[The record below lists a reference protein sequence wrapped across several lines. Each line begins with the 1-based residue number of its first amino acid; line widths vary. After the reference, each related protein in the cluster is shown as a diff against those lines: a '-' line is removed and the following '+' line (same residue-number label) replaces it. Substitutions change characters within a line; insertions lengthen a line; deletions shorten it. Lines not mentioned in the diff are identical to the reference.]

1 MTQKTLG
8 IILKR
13 KNFGEADR
21 ILTIL
26 TERFGKISA
35 IAKGSRKIKARLLG
49 HLEPFMLVNFQL
61 YEGKS
66 FQIVTG
72 AESEKSFE
80 NIQNDFKKT
89 SRAFYLGELVD
100 KFLESDEK
108 NLQVF
113 RIFLDALEYL
123 NDNNIDLMLRFF
135 ELKIIE
141 ASGFKPEIRKCVHC
155 SAKLVEKNNYW
166 DQAEG
171 GIICSDCNTKF
182 HHGKKISDDVIKL
195 FRIIEQKD
203 IKVATNIKLEKEV
216 ESEAEEI
223 LDLYIKNI
231 LEREIKSKKMVK

>member
-21 ILTIL
+21 ILTVL

-49 HLEPFMLVNFQL
+49 HLEPFMLIHFQL
-61 YEGKS
+61 HEGKN

-72 AESEKSFE
+72 AENEKVFE

-89 SRAFYLGELVD
+89 TRAFYLAELVD
-100 KFLESDEK
+100 KFLGSDEK
-108 NLQVF
+108 NPEVF
-113 RIFLDALEYL
+113 RIFLDALKYL

-141 ASGFKPEIRKCVHC
+141 ESGFKPEIRKCVHC
-155 SAKLVEKNNYW
+155 GNDLIEGNNFW
-166 DQAEG
+166 DQTEG
-171 GIICSDCNTKF
+171 GIICVDCNKKF

-203 IKVATNIKLEKEV
+203 IKVASSIKLDKNI
-216 ESEAEEI
+216 ESEAEEV

-231 LEREIKSKKMVK
+231 LERELKSKRMVK

>member
-1 MTQKTLG
+1 MTNKTRG

-13 KNFGEADR
+13 SNFGEADR
-21 ILTIL
+21 ILTVL

-49 HLEPFMLVNFQL
+49 HLEPFMLINFQL
-61 YEGKS
+61 YEGKN

-72 AESEKSFE
+72 AESEKVFE

-89 SRAFYLGELVD
+89 SRAFYLAELVD
-100 KFLESDEK
+100 KFLERDEK
-108 NLQVF
+108 SLEIF
-113 RIFLDALEYL
+113 RIFLEALEYL
-123 NDNNIDLMLRFF
+123 NENNIDLMLRFF

-141 ASGFKPEIRKCVHC
+141 ASGFKPEIRACVHC
-155 SAKLVEKNNYW
+155 KKNLVLGNNFW
-166 DQAEG
+166 DQTEG

-203 IKVATNIKLEKEV
+203 IKIATNIRLEKNIEQ
-216 ESEAEEI
+216 EAEEV

-231 LEREIKSKKMVK
+231 LERELKSKRMVK